1 MPSKSFS
8 CFYNFLSQPLPRNHT
23 VAVLEIMKKIND
35 TKTSLHTNWKDKKKV
50 SLDKKEIAN
59 ILNCKYTVYSGPA
72 LYSIILLLNVIGH
85 KLHQPAEITLS
96 QEHQYFHFNKKI
108 FCSMA
113 RAKSFVGSA
122 VYCSKYFS

>member
-1 MPSKSFS
+1 MPAKNLLRTCLQIVFS
-8 CFYNFLSQPLPRNHT
+8 CFQNFLSQPLLRNHT

-50 SLDKKEIAN
+50 SLNKKETAN
-59 ILNCKYTVYSGPA
+59 ILNCKYTVYTGPA

-96 QEHQYFHFNKKI
+96 
-108 FCSMA
+108 
-113 RAKSFVGSA
+113 
-122 VYCSKYFS
+122 